1 MKNTSANTTRPMPSP
16 DPEILGRIILIQSTL
31 HLMGQGSKMARFLCR
46 GFSRVPGMEKSGIF
60 IDGRLHWENGSSGP
74 EQQHCRRLFEQL
86 IGATGQATGRKALLT
101 GFKRSQ
107 GVECLPIE
115 TALAV
120 YGIFFCAPADEEM
133 FFSYAPFIENT
144 LNLAALVLENHSQQ
158 QMLRQH
164 KSDLEKKVKERTQ
177 ELACSEQRFRDLFNS
192 ISDLVYTQDLE
203 GRLISA
209 NPALHRLFGYRAEE
223 LLGRTISDFMLPEH
237 RDRFESEY
245 LGAIFEK
252 GSYEGI
258 TPYLAKDGSTIY
270 IEYRSELV
278 RPENDAPFISGIGRD
293 VTGRVLARR
302 EKRRLEGQIRQTQ
315 KMESIGTLSGG
326 VAHDFNNVLS
336 IIIGNAEL
344 AAGELAEDHRA
355 RSYVNEIQTAGV
367 RAKDVVRQ
375 LLTFSRKTREEKQA
389 VDLCMLVGEALKLL
403 RPVIAAN
410 IEIRTRLPE
419 QPAVVSADPT
429 QIHQVL
435 INLCGNAADAM
446 AMSGGI
452 LTVSLAA
459 AQLKDKNAALDPDM
473 GTGRFFRLAVKDT
486 GHGIAAKSLERI
498 FDPYF
503 TTKDVD
509 KGTGLGL
516 SVVHGIVKSH
526 GGSIRVRSQPGQG
539 CEFEILLPAAEKNA
553 EAVLVQTGDT
563 PRGHGRI
570 LLIDDEPMIVS
581 LNQQR
586 LEKLGYRVS
595 GHTNPKAAL
604 EMFSSD
610 PYRFE
615 LVITDM
621 TMPHITGDRLA
632 EKILE
637 IRPEMRIIL
646 CTGYSIQVSDKTAA
660 SLGIA
665 RYLEKP
671 VQMQQLAEAVCD
683 VLSVSGD

>member
-1 MKNTSANTTRPMPSP
+1 MKNTAAKTTRAMLSP

-31 HLMGQGSKMARFLCR
+31 HLMGQGYEMARFLCR
-46 GFSRVPGMEKSGIF
+46 GFSRVPGMEMSGIF
-60 IDGRLHWENGSSGP
+60 IDGRLHWENGSPDPGP
-74 EQQHCRRLFEQL
+74 EHCRRLFEQL
-86 IGATGQATGRKALLT
+86 TGPAGQGSGRKTLLN
-101 GFKRSQ
+101 GFKHTH
-107 GVECLPIE
+107 GVQCLPIE
-115 TALAV
+115 TALTV

-133 FFSYAPFIENT
+133 FFSYAPYIENT

-158 QMLRQH
+158 QMLLQH
-164 KSDLEKKVKERTQ
+164 KSDLEKKVQERTR
-177 ELACSEQRFRDLFNS
+177 ELARSEQRFRDLFNS

-203 GRLISA
+203 GRLLSA

-223 LLGRTISDFMLPEH
+223 LLGRPISDFMLPEH

-245 LGAIFEK
+245 LKALLEK

-258 TPYLAKDGSTIY
+258 TPYLATDGSTIY

-302 EKRRLEGQIRQTQ
+302 EKRRLEGQIRQAQ

-344 AAGELAEDHRA
+344 AEAELPGNHQA
-355 RSYVNEIQTAGV
+355 RPYVNEIQTAGV
-367 RAKDVVRQ
+367 RARDVVRQ

-410 IEIRTRLPE
+410 IEIRTRLPK

-446 AMSGGI
+446 AVSGGI

-459 AQLKDKNAALDPDM
+459 AHLNDQNAALDPDM
-473 GTGRFFRLAVKDT
+473 GAGCFFRLGVKDT

-553 EAVLVQTGDT
+553 EAVLAQTGNV
-563 PRGHGRI
+563 PRGQGHI

-586 LEKLGYRVS
+586 LERLGYRVS
-595 GHTNPKAAL
+595 GHTDPKAAL
-604 EMFSSD
+604 DMFSSD
-610 PYRFE
+610 PYRFD

-621 TMPHITGDRLA
+621 TMPRITGDRLA
-632 EKILE
+632 EKILA
-637 IRPEMRIIL
+637 IRPEMKIVL
-646 CTGYSIQVSDKTAA
+646 CTGYSTQISDKTAA

-671 VQMQQLAEAVCD
+671 VQMQQLAEVVCD
-683 VLSVSGD
+683 VLSVSDN